1 MQCLLSFPLQIALGR
16 PHNLSMLKFIMLN
29 SSNMLAQ
36 TLVALMA
43 RGNNPA
49 MCPRRNRAGV
59 PLMGT
64 TFLIRAQGSL
74 VQVSKNRGGTF
85 IRNRFLNPARSRRA
99 RMLCGLSAQDRENGD
114 VGTVKPPSLA

>member
-29 SSNMLAQ
+29 SSNVLAQ

-74 VQVSKNRGGTF
+74 VQVSKNRGEVHSYAIDF
-85 IRNRFLNPARSRRA
+85 
-99 RMLCGLSAQDRENGD
+99 
-114 VGTVKPPSLA
+114 